1 VFAPQDGK
9 KRPPFTTTSKQ
20 SARSTKNMEDYTHF
34 HRLFMAVFQSNFSL
48 SERRNFA
55 TPFGGKIIS
64 SLVLLLWLFML
75 HLALGVVFW
84 QSSSSSNCF
93 FIVFPFL
100 PFSLSLILDAGY
112 AIRMGIYWHIQRLL
126 PACKKRAAL
135 LLVC

>member
-93 FIVFPFL
+93 FIVFPSF
-100 PFSLSLILDAGY
+100 PSLSPSCSMLVTPFEWGFIGTFRDFCQLV
-112 AIRMGIYWHIQRLL
+112 
-126 PACKKRAAL
+126 KKAAL